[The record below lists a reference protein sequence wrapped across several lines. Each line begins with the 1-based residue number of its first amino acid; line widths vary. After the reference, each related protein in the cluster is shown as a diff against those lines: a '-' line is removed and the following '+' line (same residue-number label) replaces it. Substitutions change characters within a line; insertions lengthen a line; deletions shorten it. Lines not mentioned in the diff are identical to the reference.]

1 VAKLADATGLSP
13 VITLCDVRVQV
24 SPRLLM
30 QIREK
35 FYELPKRGPYY
46 RYILMPDFYF
56 SCDKCNLKIW
66 AFGSS
71 EDFFNSLK
79 CNHEDD
85 KMATKFSKILDTQ
98 QTRFDALQYF
108 ALLSEQEQQDFLNE
122 SQELRD
128 EAKKFGV
135 EPKENVLKVAVQTD
149 NAAYPVV
156 HRLLMEITKGF
167 FEAIVTDLKFYDR
180 NEGYCPKDGNDLK
193 EIVARLRQPT
203 GPNAADSGQQ
213 TEN

>member
-1 VAKLADATGLSP
+1 
-13 VITLCDVRVQV
+13 
-24 SPRLLM
+24 M

-35 FYELPKRGPYY
+35 LYELGKRGPYY

-56 SCDKCNLKIW
+56 SCDRCNLKIW
-66 AFGSS
+66 SFGSS

-85 KMATKFSKILDTQ
+85 KMATKMKDILDTQ
-98 QTRFDALQYF
+98 QVRLEALQYF
-108 ALLSEQEQQDFLNE
+108 ALLSPEDQQDFLTE
-122 SQELRD
+122 GRELCE

-149 NAAYPVV
+149 NSAYPVV
-156 HRLLMEITKGF
+156 HRLYMEINSGF
-167 FEAIVTDLKFYDR
+167 LEAIITDLKFYLKT
-180 NEGYCPKDGNDLK
+180 EGYRPKDGNDLK

-203 GPNAADSGQQ
+203 GPNAAGSGQ
-213 TEN
+213 